1 MSNILLTDAIGD
13 DSYSIEAT
21 NYPLPNT
28 IKNKVSSLAHFLV
41 DTRTLLDLIQGR
53 LWERNFLNAK

>member
-1 MSNILLTDAIGD
+1 MSNILLTDAMGD

-28 IKNKVSSLAHFLV
+28 IKNKVSSQAHSLV
-41 DTRTLLDLIQGR
+41 DVRTL
-53 LWERNFLNAK
+53 

>member
-1 MSNILLTDAIGD
+1 MSNILLTDAVGD

-28 IKNKVSSLAHFLV
+28 IKNKVSSQAQFLV
-41 DTRTLLDLIQGR
+41 DIRTLSILIQGR
-53 LWERNFLNAK
+53 LWERSFLNTK

>member
-1 MSNILLTDAIGD
+1 MSNILLTDAMGD

-28 IKNKVSSLAHFLV
+28 IKNKVSSQAHFLV
-41 DTRTLLDLIQGR
+41 DIRTLLDLIRGR
-53 LWERNFLNAK
+53 L

>member
-1 MSNILLTDAIGD
+1 MSNILLTDAVGD

-28 IKNKVSSLAHFLV
+28 IKNKVSSQAHSLV
-41 DTRTLLDLIQGR
+41 DVRTL
-53 LWERNFLNAK
+53 

>member
-1 MSNILLTDAIGD
+1 MSNILLTDAMGD

-28 IKNKVSSLAHFLV
+28 IQNKVSSQAHFLV
-41 DTRTLLDLIQGR
+41 DIRTFLDLIRGR
-53 LWERNFLNAK
+53 LWERNFLNTK